1 MKRTITIEGMTC
13 KHCTARVTKNLSA
26 VTGVTSVL
34 VDLAGG
40 TAAVESDDSVTDAIL
55 KETVEDSGYDVTG
68 IHA

>member
-13 KHCTARVTKNLSA
+13 KHCTARVNKSLTA

-34 VDLAGG
+34 VDLAAG
-40 TAAVESDDSVTDAIL
+40 TAVVESDDSVTDAIL
-55 KETVEDSGYDVTG
+55 KETVKDSGYDVTG